1 MERTLSQR
9 YNPQDCNGVA
19 NKQTNFLDSELSVG
33 PVLIADLILSEVL
46 QGFAK
51 ESDYQLAKQKLLQL
65 SMVEI
70 GGRDVAVKAAEN
82 FRFLRR
88 KGATIRK
95 TIGCFI
101 ATFCIEK
108 HLPLLHRDRDFNS
121 FVKHLGLRT
130 PNLGK

>member
-1 MERTLSQR
+1 MILVDSSVWID
-9 YNPQDCNGVA
+9 YFNGVA
-19 NKQTNFLDSELSVG
+19 NKETNFLDNELSVG
-33 PVLIADLILSEVL
+33 PVLMADLILSEVL

-70 GGRDVAVKAAEN
+70 GGRDTAVKAAEN

-88 KGATIRK
+88 KGATVRK
-95 TIGCFI
+95 TIDCFI

-108 HLPLLHRDRDFNS
+108 RLPLLHRDRDFNS
-121 FVKHLGLRT
+121 FVKYLGLRT

>member
-1 MERTLSQR
+1 MILVDSSVWID
-9 YNPQDCNGVA
+9 YFNGVA
-19 NKQTNFLDSELSVG
+19 NKETNFLDNELSVS
-33 PVLIADLILSEVL
+33 PVLIADLILAEVL

-51 ESDYQLAKQKLLQL
+51 ESDYQVAKQKLLQL

-70 GGRDVAVKAAEN
+70 GGSDVALKAAEN

-88 KGATIRK
+88 KGSAVRK
-95 TIGCFI
+95 TIDCFI

-121 FVKHLGLRT
+121 FVRYLGLRT